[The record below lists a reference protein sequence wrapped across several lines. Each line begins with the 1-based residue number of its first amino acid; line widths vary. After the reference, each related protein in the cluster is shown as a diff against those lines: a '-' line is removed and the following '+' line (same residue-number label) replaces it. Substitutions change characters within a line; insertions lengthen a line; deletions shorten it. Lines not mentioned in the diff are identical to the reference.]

1 MCSAKKRNHQIL
13 VNLLVAQIPGLEREG
28 ERERAFEPENGTGRV
43 GETHP
48 PLESLKRAHEGLSVD
63 PVECPVLLTFAV
75 CLLDLLR
82 VVGEAP
88 LVVLGDRDGV
98 KLTAQFSPQ
107 DFL

>member
-1 MCSAKKRNHQIL
+1 L
-13 VNLLVAQIPGLEREG
+13 
-28 ERERAFEPENGTGRV
+28 EPEKGTSRV

-48 PLESLKRAHEGLSVD
+48 PLESFERAHEGLSVD
-63 PVECPVLLTFAV
+63 PVQCPVPLTFAV

-88 LVVLGDRDGV
+88 LVVLGDCDGV
-98 KLTAQFSPQ
+98 KFATQFGPQ

>member
-1 MCSAKKRNHQIL
+1 VK
-13 VNLLVAQIPGLEREG
+13 LLVAHVAGLEV
-28 ERERAFEPENGTGRV
+28 ERERALEPENGTSLV

-48 PLESLKRAHEGLSVD
+48 PLESLKRAHEGLSAD
-63 PVECPVLLTFAV
+63 PVEFPMPLTFTL

-98 KLTAQFSPQ
+98 NFTTQFSPQ
-107 DFL
+107 NFL